1 MNDQSVASL
10 RAVHGLLSDGL
21 LEGQH
26 EVSTLLR
33 PERLARPVRVDD
45 SNAVLAEI
53 SRLCQVWG
61 GAGQPLLP
69 VRDGEL
75 LAPYRRLLETEQV
88 DGVGGLQDVSVELPF
103 RIEKTHTWDFPALLV
118 AAHEPRERWRPI
130 EVCNLDSDDPWMPIY
145 AAVLGTLP
153 ETPSAD
159 LNKLHYLREDLQFD
173 EIVPVQHA
181 AVRGSLDDL
190 INRTMNPDFFTPR
203 RFANMF
209 LAYGREPDTS
219 FHGESQSSIPEPHA
233 TRRAAG
239 PNLIVAVT
247 AGSVEDLALLWNLRA
262 AHGDSRVLPIGLP
275 ADQITPDSLQKL
287 QEPGRATMFGFSGGK
302 CHLVSCSVPLDELV
316 QIATAVPS
324 IRAIPYGDILT
335 CGPAPGRPR
344 SHVSTWQRGRTRLDP
359 ISDADHEVLRYALDG
374 FRPISLVLDVTVTD
388 NPLPSD
394 PTMRGSRFYAR
405 FQAGAA
411 QVSVS
416 NQRRRDTVSVVWP
429 SSWTCLAA
437 VARTRGLDAKE
448 SQPGLAAATLIRGLG
463 GVRQIR
469 WLAHHGLIEL
479 LYKMAERSGMA
490 WWKRRWKDTLRQLRE
505 NGADPDTLE
514 RAATLLGRDDP
525 VVAPAGEGRAIA
537 FDEFVTTLGG
547 EVAARRWVSWAEKR
561 HLLVRGADI
570 RCPACDA
577 SAWLPMAAV
586 PPPVACVGCGR
597 EILQPYGPRE
607 LRFTYR
613 LGEPLRR
620 VLETDSLGHVL
631 ALRWFVE
638 LFGERMLVGAHPGV
652 EFVDP
657 ETGRVVGEADVLLLF
672 ADGTLVPVEVKRR
685 RAGVDDKAQQ
695 SMDIVAD
702 LLSAPWD
709 VLVVTEPARDCE
721 AIRVAEQKLP
731 DRPRLLLTTDQLFD
745 DHIFWALGADPFGW
759 NPRSQAE
766 DTARDAAFA
775 DWLKERDP
783 DQPWDFVSEGLLN
796 RRVEARRAPVEVPS
810 RRGPTAP
817 DQQAEQ
823 N

>member
-1 MNDQSVASL
+1 MSDWSVASP

-26 EVSTLLR
+26 EVSTVLR
-33 PERLARPVRVDD
+33 PERLARPVQVDGPD
-45 SNAVLAEI
+45 AVLTEI
-53 SRLCQVWG
+53 MRLCQVWG

-69 VRDGEL
+69 VRDGVVP
-75 LAPYRRLLETEQV
+75 ASYRRLLETEQI

-103 RIEKTHTWDFPALLV
+103 RVEETRTWDFPALMI

-130 EVCNLDSDDPWMPIY
+130 EVCDLDSDDPWRPIY
-145 AAVLGTLP
+145 AAVLGALP
-153 ETPSAD
+153 VTPSAD
-159 LNKLHYLREDLQFD
+159 LSRLHYLREDLRFD
-173 EIVPVQHA
+173 EIVPVQHV
-181 AVRGSLDDL
+181 AVHGSLDDL
-190 INRTMNPDFFTPR
+190 IARTTNRDLLTPR

-209 LAYGREPDTS
+209 LAYGCEPDTS
-219 FHGESQSSIPEPHA
+219 FHGESPSPIPEPYA

-262 AHGDSRVLPIGLP
+262 AHGDSRVLPIGVP
-275 ADQITPDSLQKL
+275 VDQITPDVLRVL
-287 QEPGRATMFGFSGGK
+287 QEPGRATMFGFGGGK
-302 CHLVSCSVPLDELV
+302 CHLVSCSVPLETLV
-316 QIATAVPS
+316 QLAAADPSVRAV
-324 IRAIPYGDILT
+324 PYGDILT

-344 SHVSTWQRGRTRLDP
+344 SHVSTWQGGRTRLDP
-359 ISDADHEVLRYALDG
+359 ISDTDQEVLRYALDG
-374 FRPISLVLDVTVTD
+374 FRPISLILDVKVTD
-388 NPLPSD
+388 APLPADS
-394 PTMRGSRFYAR
+394 TMRGSGFWAR

-416 NQRRRDTVSVVWP
+416 NRRRQDTVEAAWP
-429 SSWTCLAA
+429 SSWTCLTA
-437 VARTRGLDAKE
+437 VARTRGLNVRE

-463 GVRQIR
+463 DAMHIR

-505 NGADPDTLE
+505 SGADPDTLE

-525 VVAPAGEGRAIA
+525 VVAPPGEGRAVA
-537 FDEFVTTLGG
+537 FDEFVTTCGG
-547 EVAARRWVSWAEKR
+547 EAAARRWVSWAEKR

-570 RCPACDA
+570 RCPACSA
-577 SAWLPMAAV
+577 PAWLPMAAV
-586 PPPVACVGCGR
+586 PPPVACIGCGR

-638 LFGERMLVGAHPGV
+638 LFGKRTLVGAHPGV

-657 ETGRVVGEADVLLLF
+657 DTRRVVGEADVLLLF

-685 RAGVDDKAQQ
+685 SAGVDDKAQQ
-695 SMDIVAD
+695 SMDTVAD
-702 LLSAPWD
+702 LLGAPWD

-721 AIRVAEQKLP
+721 AIRVAERRYP

-745 DHIFWALGADPFGW
+745 DHVFWALGGDPFGW
-759 NPRSQAE
+759 NPRTRDE

-775 DWLKERDP
+775 ERLKDRDP
-783 DQPWDFVSEGLLN
+783 DQPWDYVSEGLLN
-796 RRVEARRAPVEVPS
+796 
-810 RRGPTAP
+810 
-817 DQQAEQ
+817 
-823 N
+823 